1 MNSGADINE
10 QAADWLLRL
19 HEGCLDA
26 EELARFDAWKHAD
39 NRHTAALERM
49 QNFVAQMQALRLQ
62 KAPVRAALSAGRR
75 RTPRSKRSV
84 SALLLAIALA
94 LPLGL
99 LVRSQAA
106 VYWLADLR
114 TAPAQW
120 QTRTLADQSQI
131 SLAGNSAVDLHFDGQ
146 QRRIELLRGEIL
158 VDVAHDAQ
166 RPFIVA
172 TEQGEIRAL
181 GTRFLVK
188 REDGS
193 TLLTM
198 LESRVAA
205 HGARSGPTL
214 EVDAGEQA
222 RISPDQV
229 QALGTVDTAS
239 VADAWQQR
247 QLVVQDQ
254 PLTAVLDELAQ
265 QRAGYVHFDRAALAE
280 LRVSA
285 VLPLDDSDRAL
296 QLIADALPVNVQRI
310 TPWLV
315 RVSRR

>member
-1 MNSGADINE
+1 MSIIDINE

-19 HEGCLDA
+19 HENDLDA
-26 EELARFDAWKHAD
+26 SELARFDAWKQADAQHA
-39 NRHTAALERM
+39 AALERM
-49 QNFVAQMQALRLQ
+49 QGFVAQMQVLRQQ
-62 KAPVRAALSAGRR
+62 KVPARAALSAGRR
-75 RTPRSKRSV
+75 RVPRGKRSV
-84 SALLLAIALA
+84 GALLLVLALA
-94 LPLGL
+94 VPIGL

-106 VYWLADLR
+106 AYWLADLR

-131 SLAGNSAVDLHFDGQ
+131 SLAGNSAVDLHFDDR
-146 QRRIELLRGEIL
+146 QRRVELRRGEIL
-158 VDVAHDAQ
+158 VDVAHDAD

-188 REDGS
+188 RENGS

-205 HGARSGPTL
+205 NAAQSSAIT
-214 EVDAGEQA
+214 EVSAGEQA
-222 RISPDQV
+222 RISPDHV
-229 QALGTVDTAS
+229 QLLAAIDSAS
-239 VADAWQQR
+239 VADAWQHR

-265 QRAGYVHFDRAALAE
+265 QRGGYVHFDRAALAG

-296 QLIADALPVNVQRI
+296 QLIGDALPVDVQRI

-315 RVSRR
+315 VVKKR

>member
-1 MNSGADINE
+1 MTGADINE

-19 HEGCLDA
+19 HENDLDA
-26 EELARFDAWKHAD
+26 DELARFEAWKQAD
-39 NRHTAALERM
+39 VQHTAALERM
-49 QNFVAQMQALRLQ
+49 QGFVAQMQALRLQ
-62 KAPVRAALSAGRR
+62 KTPVRAALSAGRR
-75 RTPRSKRSV
+75 RTPRGKRSV
-84 SALLLAIALA
+84 SALLLMIALA
-94 LPLGL
+94 VPLGL
-99 LVRSQAA
+99 LVRSQTAA
-106 VYWLADLR
+106 YWLADLR

-120 QTRTLADQSQI
+120 QSHTLADQSQL
-131 SLAGNSAVDLHFDGQ
+131 SLAGNSAVELHFDSQ
-146 QRRIELLRGEIL
+146 QRRVELLRGEIL
-158 VDVAHDAQ
+158 VDVAHDSE

-172 TEQGEIRAL
+172 TEEGEIRAL

-188 REDGS
+188 RENGS

-205 HGARSGPTL
+205 HGARSSAIT

-222 RISPDQV
+222 RISPDRV
-229 QALGTVDTAS
+229 QALSNIDSAS

-254 PLTAVLDELAQ
+254 PLTTVLDELAQ
-265 QRAGYVHFDRAALAE
+265 QRGGYLHFDRAALAE

-296 QLIADALPVNVQRI
+296 QLIAAALPVDVQRI